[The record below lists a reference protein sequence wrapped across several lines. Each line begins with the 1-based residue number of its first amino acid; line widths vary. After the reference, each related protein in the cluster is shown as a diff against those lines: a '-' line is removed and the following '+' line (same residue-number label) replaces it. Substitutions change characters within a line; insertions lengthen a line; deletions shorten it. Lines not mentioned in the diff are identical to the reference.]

1 MNSTNQ
7 RAPADPRM
15 ASVRVSAALLA
26 LVMIFS
32 GFFGARAVSAS
43 AAALPPPSPGR
54 QLITVTAD
62 SYQKTTATLVAY
74 TAEGSRWVKTYGP
87 WTANVGKSG
96 IAPPSQ
102 KREGD
107 GRTPSGTYGFD
118 FMFGIKPDPGV
129 KFPYRQAFSY
139 DKWND
144 DSTSPLYNE
153 WVDARH
159 ADPGV
164 APENMVTPP
173 AYDYGAVIA
182 YNTKNRTPYLGSAIF
197 LHISSGAPTTGCVSL
212 PVDELLQVLRWMD
225 PKHSPQI
232 DIRVA

>member
-1 MNSTNQ
+1 MDNVDRRS
-7 RAPADPRM
+7 PADLRT
-15 ASVRVSAALLA
+15 ASLVSAALLA
-26 LVMIFS
+26 LVMALS
-32 GFFGARAVSAS
+32 GSFGARAASAS
-43 AAALPPPSPGR
+43 TALPPPSPGR

-62 SYQKTTATLVAY
+62 AYEKSTATLVAY
-74 TAEGSRWVKTYGP
+74 TAKNGRWVKTYGP
-87 WTANVGKSG
+87 WTANVGESG
-96 IAPPSQ
+96 IAPPGQ

-118 FMFGIKPDPGV
+118 FMFGAKPDPGV
-129 KFPYRQAFSY
+129 KFPYRQALSH

-144 DSTSPLYNE
+144 DSASPLYNT

-164 APENMVTPP
+164 TPEDMMNPP

-182 YNTKNRTPYLGSAIF
+182 YNTEKRTPHLGSAIF
-197 LHISSGAPTTGCVSL
+197 LHVSNGGPTSGCVSL
-212 PVDELLQVLRWMD
+212 PVDKLLRVLRWMD

>member
-1 MNSTNQ
+1 MDNVDR
-7 RAPADPRM
+7 RAPANSRT
-15 ASVRVSAALLA
+15 ASLVSAALFV
-26 LVMIFS
+26 LVMAFS

-43 AAALPPPSPGR
+43 TAAALPPPSPGR

-62 SYQKTTATLVAY
+62 AYQKSTATLVAY
-74 TAEGSRWVKTYGP
+74 TAENGRWVKTYGP
-87 WTANVGKSG
+87 WTANVGESG
-96 IAPPSQ
+96 IAPPGQ

-118 FMFGIKPDPGV
+118 FMFGAKPDPGV
-129 KFPYRQAFSY
+129 KFPYRQALSY

-144 DSTSPLYNE
+144 DSASPLYNR
-153 WVDARH
+153 WVDTRH

-164 APENMVTPP
+164 APENMMNPP
-173 AYDYGAVIA
+173 AYNYGAVIA
-182 YNTKNRTPYLGSAIF
+182 YNTEDRTPHLGSAIF
-197 LHISSGAPTTGCVSL
+197 LHVSTGAPTSGCVSL
-212 PVDELLQVLRWMD
+212 PVDKLLQVLRWMD

>member
-1 MNSTNQ
+1 MNTANQ
-7 RAPADPRM
+7 GAPTDTRTT
-15 ASVRVSAALLA
+15 SVRVSAVLLA

-32 GFFGARAVSAS
+32 GAAGARAVSAS
-43 AAALPPPSPGR
+43 ASALPPPSQGR

-62 SYQKTTATLVAY
+62 SYQKTTATLIAY
-74 TAEGSRWVKTYGP
+74 TAEGGRWVKTYGP

-96 IAPPSQ
+96 IAPPGQ

-118 FMFGIKPDPGV
+118 FMFGVKPDPGV

-144 DSTSPLYNE
+144 DSASPLYNK
-153 WVDARH
+153 WVDSRH
-159 ADPGV
+159 ANPGV
-164 APENMVTPP
+164 APENMVTLP
-173 AYDYGAVIA
+173 AYNYGAVIA
-182 YNTKNRTPYLGSAIF
+182 YNTKERTPHLGSAIF
-197 LHISSGAPTTGCVSL
+197 LHISNGGPTTGCVSL
-212 PVDELLQVLRWMD
+212 PVDKLLQVLRWMD

-232 DIRVA
+232 DISVA